1 MNMAPPPFMAEFR
14 RNSLRRRKSL
24 DRWAIIS
31 APPISC
37 AVLFNTKVLVMFTAV
52 LPEMEIEPP
61 CSRAILDRN
70 VLEVMTTLFESC
82 AKEFAALTLVGV
94 KILNIENVNKT

>member
-1 MNMAPPPFMAEFR
+1 MNMAPPPFIAEFR

-31 APPISC
+31 APPISF
-37 AVLFNTKVLVMFTAV
+37 AVLFNTKVSVMFTT
-52 LPEMEIEPP
+52 LLLEMEIEPP
-61 CSRAILDRN
+61 CLRAILARN

-82 AKEFAALTLVGV
+82 AIESAALTLVGV
-94 KILNIENVNKT
+94 KLLNIENVNKK